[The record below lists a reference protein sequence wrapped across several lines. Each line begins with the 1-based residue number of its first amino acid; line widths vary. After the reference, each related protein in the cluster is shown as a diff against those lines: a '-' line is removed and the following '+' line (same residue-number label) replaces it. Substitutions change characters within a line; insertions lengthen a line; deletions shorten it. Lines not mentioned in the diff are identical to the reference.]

1 MRDPGFDEP
10 VMSEVEWPVMSLSN
24 DSARTDD
31 GPPDY
36 SCAKLQ
42 KSELS
47 TLVKQALAPLLTGG
61 FNYEVH
67 IEAVGSDEASEDH
80 LF

>member
-1 MRDPGFDEP
+1 
-10 VMSEVEWPVMSLSN
+10 MSEVEWPVMSLSN

-36 SCAKLQ
+36 SMAAATGTGRVAGVVRQ
-42 KSELS
+42 
-47 TLVKQALAPLLTGG
+47 THGFIIGG